1 MMNKVHLAS
10 AIAFFGFFLGAA
22 LLHETAFPVSA
33 QNQPAPKSK
42 PRKKAARPAKKTN
55 ESAKQ
60 TQQSTAAKQDSKADS
75 GFKKFQCVTWEVTV
89 RTNPLFPDADTVD
102 WDVTG
107 NVLDSGDGQCQV
119 KIKSQRKTTFFLTSR
134 PPYRDDDTIIIECS
148 KLKKCESGN

>member
-1 MMNKVHLAS
+1 MTKKVHLAS
-10 AIAFFGFFLGAA
+10 AVVLFGLFLGAA
-22 LLHETAFPVSA
+22 LLPETALSNSA

-60 TQQSTAAKQDSKADS
+60 TQQSGAARQGSKADS

-134 PPYRDDDTIIIECS
+134 PPYRDDDTVIIECN
-148 KLKKCESGN
+148 KLRKCESAN